1 MKVYQFI
8 STFLFLL
15 IFSGCLSAQ
24 TITIGQ
30 FVVANTY
37 LDNNN
42 KIEVTDDADAPILI
56 ALSASR
62 PSFFDKPVQ
71 LEAKLVFIGQNG
83 EYDASSIVTFST
95 ADFVGSSAFSINK
108 ENISATI
115 LSTNNNGQLK
125 VKYRYYA
132 QGYSGEPDGW
142 TEWFTK
148 TDKHYT
154 TVNLTPVPVTTFVGP
169 DQICDEGTYTITN
182 PGVITLQNA
191 TNIAT
196 LTNLGNNQWKVTREV
211 GASGIVRIK
220 SMVSNNVYTKDVI
233 VGTPLSAISGP
244 SNIYALRG
252 AGIQDA
258 IFSVSLPIPGV
269 TYTWS
274 VVGGSPGRVIFP
286 SGTTGTSVI
295 IHVKNHDN
303 LGTNPFNYTM
313 RLTTTNTCGTSSYS
327 THSLKV
333 HPAQPGGGPL

>member
-95 ADFVGSSAFSINK
+95 VDFVGSSAFSINK

-132 QGYSGEPDGW
+132 QDYSGEPDGW

-182 PGVITLQNA
+182 PDVITLENA

-196 LTNLGNNQWKVTREV
+196 LTNLGNNQYKITRIGSGNGIINIKSTTDNISSFRKVNIGSPSPTISGQNIVWSGNEYYYV
-211 GASGIVRIK
+211 ITKNDPNSTIDVLQAGGPGLPYQVEKYGDSGIK
-220 SMVSNNVYTKDVI
+220 
-233 VGTPLSAISGP
+233 
-244 SNIYALRG
+244 
-252 AGIQDA
+252 
-258 IFSVSLPIPGV
+258 
-269 TYTWS
+269 
-274 VVGGSPGRVIFP
+274 
-286 SGTTGTSVI
+286 
-295 IHVKNHDN
+295 
-303 LGTNPFNYTM
+303 
-313 RLTTTNTCGTSSYS
+313 LTTSFIGNDVNDYIIRLRVTETNVCGTSGV
-327 THSLKV
+327 TNLTV
-333 HPAQPGGGPL
+333 RFRGGVGPIQ

>member
-15 IFSGCLSAQ
+15 FFSGCLSAQ

-83 EYDASSIVTFST
+83 EYDASSIVTYST

-182 PGVITLQNA
+182 PGVITLENA

-196 LTNLGNNQWKVTREV
+196 LTNLGNNQYKVTRIGNANADAILKSV
-211 GASGIVRIK
+211 SVGNVGSKTINVGTPSPKMTGASNVNTMGIFHYSISSGTAGSSVEYSIMAPASVILNERSDTQFSLNFTEPNTSGATLIVRI
-220 SMVSNNVYTKDVI
+220 MVTETNSCDTTQIIKNIGY
-233 VGTPLSAISGP
+233 LS
-244 SNIYALRG
+244 
-252 AGIQDA
+252 Q
-258 IFSVSLPIPGV
+258 
-269 TYTWS
+269 
-274 VVGGSPGRVIFP
+274 
-286 SGTTGTSVI
+286 
-295 IHVKNHDN
+295 
-303 LGTNPFNYTM
+303 
-313 RLTTTNTCGTSSYS
+313 
-327 THSLKV
+327 
-333 HPAQPGGGPL
+333 